1 MSRTPEVDLH
11 LHTTASD
18 GRLGPAR
25 LIDQVAA
32 TALKVVAITDH
43 DTTDG
48 LAEAFERAALHP
60 HLRLIPGIELSAESG
75 DSEVHLLGYFIDVA
89 DPELQSLLGRMREA
103 RVDAA
108 RRTVEKLAMLGV
120 GVEWRR
126 VQELANGAIGRP
138 HIARAMIEAGHVK
151 SMQEAFER
159 YLGDDGVA
167 RVPREKL
174 SALDALALVHRVGG
188 AAAIAHPRTVAEIDR
203 VVAELA
209 GAGLDGI
216 EVFAEKYMPDQRAQ
230 YRALAKRYGLLECG
244 GSDYHANGNEGEIVP
259 GAPGVLAPQLE
270 VVGQLEARAARAAPG
285 RYRRAGV

>member
-1 MSRTPEVDLH
+1 LSRTPEVDLH

-18 GRLGPAR
+18 GRLRPAQ

-32 TALKVVAITDH
+32 TALKVVAVTDH

-48 LAEAFERAALHP
+48 LADAFERVARHP

-75 DSEVHLLGYFIDVA
+75 DSEVHLLGYFIDVS
-89 DPELQSLLGRMREA
+89 DPDLQGRLARIREA
-103 RVDAA
+103 RIDAA
-108 RRTVEKLAMLGV
+108 RRTVEKLATLGV
-120 GVEWRR
+120 RVSWQR

-138 HIARAMIEAGHVK
+138 HIARAMIEAGQVR

-188 AAAIAHPRTVAEIDR
+188 AAVIAHPRTVAEIDR

-230 YRALAKRYGLLECG
+230 YRALAKVHGLVECG
-244 GSDYHANGNEGEIVP
+244 GSDYHANGNEGEVVP
-259 GAPGVLAPQLE
+259 GASGVLGPPLE
-270 VVGQLEARAARAAPG
+270 AVSQLEARATRAAPDQP
-285 RYRRAGV
+285 RRAGA